1 MTQTGIIYG
10 CRRWLLLSV
19 LIATSLTVIAG
30 AQSRSDAPA
39 LLQKA
44 DIAEIIDSVLTAYEI
59 HYVYPDTARA
69 LSAHIRKSFADGAY
83 DDIIDLSEIAQRLND
98 DMRSFTHDMH
108 IHIYVMSPDD
118 SPSISDTLTNE
129 AIARR
134 ARNNFGFRKVEWLT
148 GNIGYLRLDTFQ
160 DAVYAGEAA
169 TAAMNFLARC
179 SALIIDLRYNKG
191 GSETMVRLL
200 ASYFFKSPTMINAH
214 YFPETDLLVQSW
226 TSAYVPGRKLVDA
239 ELYILISNRTSS
251 GAEAFAYGMK
261 HSDRA
266 VLIGETTDGS
276 AHMSA
281 SWDFPNLGI
290 RAVIP
295 DARPV
300 NPVTKTSWER
310 KGVKPHIEV
319 AVDSAFDVAYA
330 NALRKLLK
338 TEEDERSRA
347 TLIWVLDRMEAD
359 QVQYK
364 LDRHDIKQYVG
375 TYGPR
380 HVWSKDGVLHYRRG
394 ENDPMIMIPMKR
406 DLFRLEEIDY
416 FRIRFKRNEKD
427 EVIELVGLYDD
438 GRRDPNPRTE

>member
-1 MTQTGIIYG
+1 MSLSGIIYC
-10 CRRWLLLSV
+10 CRRWLLLSTC
-19 LIATSLTVIAG
+19 ITISLAAIAG
-30 AQSRSDAPA
+30 AQSRPDVPGP
-39 LLQKA
+39 LQKA
-44 DIAEIIDSVLTAYEI
+44 EIAEIIDSVLTAYEI

-83 DDIIDLSEIAQRLND
+83 DDITDLSEIAQRLND

-118 SPSISDTLTNE
+118 SPSISDTLTNDV
-129 AIARR
+129 IARR
-134 ARNNFGFRKVEWLT
+134 ARDNFGFRKVELLA
-148 GNIGYLRLDTFQ
+148 GNIGYLRLDTFH

-169 TAAMNFLARC
+169 AAAMNFLARC

-191 GSETMVRLL
+191 GSETMVRFL

-214 YFPETDLLVQSW
+214 YFTETDMLVQSW

-239 ELYILISNRTSS
+239 ELYILTSNRTSS

-276 AHMSA
+276 AHMTA

-300 NPVTKTSWER
+300 NPVTRTSWER
-310 KGVKPHIEV
+310 TGVKPHIEV
-319 AVDSAFDVAYA
+319 AADSAFDVAYA
-330 NALRKLLK
+330 NALRTLLK

-359 QVQYK
+359 RMQYK
-364 LDRHDIKQYVG
+364 PDRNDIKQYVG

-380 HVWSKDGVLHYRRG
+380 RVFSKDGVLYYRRD
-394 ENDPMIMIPMKR
+394 ENDPMIMIPMER

-416 FRIRFKRNEKD
+416 FRIRFKRNEKG
-427 EVIELVGLYDD
+427 EVIELTGLYSD
-438 GRRDPNPRTE
+438 GQTEPSPRTE